1 MMEQS
6 IVKLFPEELQGIFAY
21 SIRRQALIQEIR
33 LRADRPIYVVE
44 GGKECFLDRQGYH
57 TNDYRK
63 ARILSRDELMRIVG
77 HICKYSLYAYEDELR
92 QGFLT
97 VEGGHRVGIVGQAVL
112 TDGEE
117 IRTLKNISALNIRVS
132 HQIKGA
138 ADSVL
143 PHIYQEGKLQN
154 TIIISPPGCGK
165 TTLLRDIIRQVSDG
179 NRFGSGISV
188 GIVDERSELA
198 GTFRGCPQNDVG
210 IRTDVLDSCPK
221 AKGMMMLIRSM
232 APGAVAIDELGEAS
246 EWKSLLYASYCGISL
261 LATMHGEGLEDYR
274 QRRDLCLPG
283 QRDMFQRCIVLR
295 RFQGKCDIDQ
305 IYYGQKGGEW
315 ICMFQR

>member
-6 IVKLFPEELQGIFAY
+6 ILKLFPEELKEIFAY
-21 SIRRQALIQEIR
+21 SIGRQAMIQEIR
-33 LRADRPIYVVE
+33 LRADRPIYVME

-57 TNDYRK
+57 TDDHRQAK
-63 ARILSRDELMRIVG
+63 ILSRDELMRIVS
-77 HICKYSLYAYEDELR
+77 HICKYSMYAYEDELR

-112 TDGEE
+112 ENGDE
-117 IRTLKNISALNIRVS
+117 IRTLKQISALNIRVS
-132 HQIKGA
+132 HQIIGA

-143 PHIYQEGKLQN
+143 PHIYQAGRLQN

-165 TTLLRDIIRQVSDG
+165 TTLLRDMIRQVSDG
-179 NRFGSGISV
+179 NRFGRGISV
-188 GIVDERSELA
+188 GIVDERSEIA

-221 AKGMMMLIRSM
+221 AKGMMMLIRAM
-232 APGAVAIDELGEAS
+232 APGAVAIDELGEVS
-246 EWKSLLYASYCGISL
+246 EWKSLLYASYCGTSL
-261 LATMHGEGLEDYR
+261 LATMHGEDLGDYL
-274 QRRDLCLPG
+274 QRRDICLPG

-295 RFQGKCDIDQ
+295 RFLGKCDIER

-315 ICMFQR
+315 ICMLQR